1 MNTLPTTPTSFAA
14 ATNSASVISGGN
26 HHIHRVNSKTNPAH
40 SLFAGWLAGFSGTIV
55 GYPLDSA
62 KVWYQ
67 TNTMGKNKYW
77 GGAKASSS
85 GSKKGL
91 NDNTARNSSSACA
104 KHGNNVPRDQNVVSS
119 LSSKVVYGTKRS
131 SSSAAAATTTT
142 ASAGAKINTPHQNK
156 PIKTFFRTVRAL
168 YSGASSPLITV
179 GMVQSVNFA
188 TYDAT
193 RQFLYR
199 RQLQQNDNYID
210 DNNNINNREYL
221 TQDSLA
227 GVAISG
233 SVAGMVTGILT
244 APLIMIKINQQIT
257 GNPFRVALKE
267 TFVLK
272 QSQQQQQ
279 QGRRPRLSIIS
290 EFRFRPYG
298 AAFIPHILSES
309 FSRAMYVATYEGL
322 KRYLLVSKE
331 VNNHDVNNNNN
342 MNMNGIISL
351 SLQER
356 MACAASSGIL
366 CWAIFFPFDSL
377 RSRMYHAASQQKQQ
391 QHHIL
396 QKQPQQQSYSIKN
409 MMNSNT
415 IVESIRIM
423 RKERS
428 FYRGF
433 SISLLRAGPVAA
445 AVLPVYDLTLEWLS
459 SSSY

>member
-1 MNTLPTTPTSFAA
+1 MNELPTTPTNFAA
-14 ATNSASVISGGN
+14 ATNSASVISGVN
-26 HHIHRVNSKTNPAH
+26 YHIHHTNKKTNPAH
-40 SLFAGWLAGFSGTIV
+40 SMFAGWLAGFSGTIV

-62 KVWYQ
+62 KVWIQ

-77 GGAKASSS
+77 GGAKVSSS
-85 GSKKGL
+85 GNKKGL
-91 NDNTARNSSSACA
+91 NA
-104 KHGNNVPRDQNVVSS
+104 PRA

-131 SSSAAAATTTT
+131 SSSAAAATT
-142 ASAGAKINTPHQNK
+142 ASAGAKINTPPQNNL
-156 PIKTFFRTVRAL
+156 IKTFFRTVRAL
-168 YSGASSPLITV
+168 YSGASSPFITV
-179 GMVQSVNFA
+179 GMVQSLNFA

-199 RQLQQNDNYID
+199 RQHQQNDNYID
-210 DNNNINNREYL
+210 NNSINNREYL

-244 APLIMIKINQQIT
+244 APLLMIKINQQIT

-267 TFVLK
+267 TFALK
-272 QSQQQQQ
+272 QSQQQ

-290 EFRFRPYG
+290 GFRFRPYG
-298 AAFIPHILSES
+298 AAFIPHIFSES
-309 FSRAMYVATYEGL
+309 FSRAIYVATYEGL
-322 KRYLLVSKE
+322 KRYLLMSKE
-331 VNNHDVNNNNN
+331 KNNHDANINNN

-377 RSRMYHAASQQKQQ
+377 RSRMYHAASHQKQQ
-391 QHHIL
+391 QL

-409 MMNSNT
+409 MMNNNT
-415 IVESIRIM
+415 IVETIRIM

-445 AVLPVYDLTLEWLS
+445 AVLPVYDLTLERLS

>member
-1 MNTLPTTPTSFAA
+1 MNSPLSTTTTSFVA

-26 HHIHRVNSKTNPAH
+26 HHLHRVNTKTNPAH
-40 SLFAGWLAGFSGTIV
+40 SMFAGWLAGFSGTIV

-62 KVWYQ
+62 KVWIQ

-77 GGAKASSS
+77 VGGAKASSS
-85 GSKKGL
+85 GS
-91 NDNTARNSSSACA
+91 SACA
-104 KHGNNVPRDQNVVSS
+104 KHGNNTPRDQNVVGSS
-119 LSSKVVYGTKRS
+119 SSSKVVYGTKRS
-131 SSSAAAATTTT
+131 SSSTAAAATTT
-142 ASAGAKINTPHQNK
+142 ASAGAKISSHQNN
-156 PIKTFFRTVRAL
+156 PIKTFLRTVRAL
-168 YSGASSPLITV
+168 YSGSSVPLVTV
-179 GMVQSVNFA
+179 GLVQSVNFA

-199 RQLQQNDNYID
+199 RQQQQQQQNDNYIIN
-210 DNNNINNREYL
+210 DNNNNNNNREYL
-221 TQDSLA
+221 TQDSLV

-233 SVAGMVTGILT
+233 SVAGMVTGIVT
-244 APLIMIKINQQIT
+244 APLLMIKINQQIT

-267 TFVLK
+267 TFVFK

-279 QGRRPRLSIIS
+279 LQGRRPRLSIIS
-290 EFRFRPYG
+290 GFRFRPYG
-298 AAFIPHILSES
+298 AAFIPHIFSES
-309 FSRAMYVATYEGL
+309 LSRAMYVATYEGL
-322 KRYLLVSKE
+322 KRYLLMTKE
-331 VNNHDVNNNNN
+331 ENNHDINNNNISNKN
-342 MNMNGIISL
+342 MNSIISL

-377 RSRMYHAASQQKQQ
+377 RSRMYHAASHQKQQ
-391 QHHIL
+391 
-396 QKQPQQQSYSIKN
+396 QQQSYSIKN
-409 MMNSNT
+409 MMMDNT
-415 IVESIRIM
+415 IVQTIRIM

-445 AVLPVYDLTLEWLS
+445 AVLPVYDLTLERLS

>member
-1 MNTLPTTPTSFAA
+1 M
-14 ATNSASVISGGN
+14 
-26 HHIHRVNSKTNPAH
+26 
-40 SLFAGWLAGFSGTIV
+40 FAGWLAGFSGTIV

-62 KVWYQ
+62 KVWLQ

-77 GGAKASSS
+77 GGAKASSP

-91 NDNTARNSSSACA
+91 NDNKARNSSSACA
-104 KHGNNVPRDQNVVSS
+104 KHGINAPRDQNVVSS

-131 SSSAAAATTTT
+131 SSSAAAAATT
-142 ASAGAKINTPHQNK
+142 ASAGAKISTPHQNN
-156 PIKTFFRTVRAL
+156 PIKMFFRTVRAL
-168 YSGASSPLITV
+168 YSGASSPFITV

-199 RQLQQNDNYID
+199 RQQQQNDNYID
-210 DNNNINNREYL
+210 SNSINNREYL

-267 TFVLK
+267 TFILK
-272 QSQQQQQ
+272 QSQQQQ
-279 QGRRPRLSIIS
+279 GRQPRLSIIS
-290 EFRFRPYG
+290 GFRFRPYG
-298 AAFIPHILSES
+298 AAFIPHIFSES
-309 FSRAMYVATYEGL
+309 ISRAMYVATYEGL
-322 KRYLLVSKE
+322 KRHLLLSKQGNNYD
-331 VNNHDVNNNNN
+331 VNINNNNN

-356 MACAASSGIL
+356 MMCAASSGVL
-366 CWAIFFPFDSL
+366 CWAVFFPFDAL
-377 RSRMYHAASQQKQQ
+377 RSRMYYAASHQKQQ
-391 QHHIL
+391 QQQHHLL

-409 MMNSNT
+409 MIKNNT
-415 IVESIRIM
+415 IVETIRLM

-445 AVLPVYDLTLEWLS
+445 AVLPVYDLTLERLS